1 MTARQENRIIPC
13 LFVIKERADNQIRT
27 GDLILTKKDALFYG
41 LYLRA
46 SLTAC
51 PALRIESGFACVYI
65 RSVTDESECP
75 SLALTEATS
84 APLVMATLADVC
96 RSKCG

>member
-1 MTARQENRIIPC
+1 M
-13 LFVIKERADNQIRT
+13 
-27 GDLILTKKDALFYG
+27 
-41 LYLRA
+41 A
-46 SLTAC
+46 SLTVC
-51 PALRIESGFACVYI
+51 PALRMESGFAWVYI

-96 RSKCG
+96 RSK